1 MNHDLLRNLPSVDTL
16 LRVPEIEALVAEHGH
31 EMLVWRLRQCL
42 DELRAGIRSGEA
54 PQDVPAEIM
63 ARLHRKLTPS
73 MRRAVNAAGVV
84 LHTGLGR
91 AMLAPRAVAAITD
104 AADGYCTLATDP
116 EQGKRMSR
124 DVHLK
129 ELVCQLT
136 GAESATFVNNNAA
149 ATMLI
154 LNTLAQGKEV
164 IVSRGQLVEI
174 GGAFRMPDVMEMSGA
189 VLHEVGTTNKTH
201 LRDYAAAINENT
213 GAILRVH
220 QSNYRIVGF
229 TAEPEIGELAELAHK
244 HNLPVIDD
252 LGSGALVDLR
262 QYGLE
267 YEPLIS
273 ESLQAGADVA
283 CFSGDK
289 LIGGPQSGLMVGRA
303 EIIERIKKN
312 PLARA
317 LRIDK
322 LTVAALEATLK
333 LFLNR
338 EMLEQLHPTYRMF
351 ALKPEALRE
360 RAEALAERVRQRQR
374 RPTPSPSLQGGG
386 PEVALVPRETEVT
399 VIAGETQVGSGSVPT
414 QTLPT
419 WLLSVRSEEIAPDEL
434 ARRLRYSAPPIFA
447 RVHDDRVLVDLRTIQ
462 PEEEAWVVEGLVKAE
477 MSEHD

>member
-1 MNHDLLRNLPSVDTL
+1 MTHDALRNIPSLDKLLRLPEVA
-16 LRVPEIEALVAEHGH
+16 PLVAEHGH
-31 EMLVWRLRQCL
+31 ELVVWRLRQCL
-42 DELRAGIRSGEA
+42 EVLR
-54 PQDVPAEIM
+54 QDLLRGQQPEDLT
-63 ARLHRKLTPS
+63 ARLLARLQYKLQPS
-73 MRRAVNAAGVV
+73 MRRAINAAGVI

-91 AMLAPRAVAAITD
+91 AMLAPKAVAAAKD
-104 AADGYCTLATDP
+104 AMDGYCTLAADP

-129 ELVCQLT
+129 DLVCELT
-136 GAESATFVNNNAA
+136 GAESATFANNNAA

-189 VLHEVGTTNKTH
+189 VLREVGTTNKTH
-201 LRDYAAAINENT
+201 LRDYAKAINEHT

-229 TAEPEIGELAELAHK
+229 TEEPGIAELAELAQK
-244 HNLPVIDD
+244 HDLPVIDD

-267 YEPLIS
+267 YEPLIR
-273 ESLQAGADVA
+273 ESIDAGADVA

-289 LIGGPQSGLMVGRA
+289 LIGGPQSGVMVGHSA
-303 EIIERIKKN
+303 IIDAIKKN

-317 LRIDK
+317 MRIDK
-322 LTVAALEATLK
+322 TTVAALEATLK

-338 EMLEQLHPTYRMF
+338 VELEQQHPTYRMF
-351 ALKPEALRE
+351 SLTPESLKQ
-360 RAEALAERVRQRQR
+360 RADALAAQ
-374 RPTPSPSLQGGG
+374 LQGL
-386 PEVALVPRETEVT
+386 PAQVT
-399 VIAGETQVGSGSVPT
+399 VVEGQTEVGSGSVPT

-419 WLLSVRSEEIAPDEL
+419 WLLSLQPHTPPPEAL
-434 ARRLRYSAPPIFA
+434 ARGLRYNDPPIFA
-447 RVHDDRVLVDLRTIQ
+447 RVYKEAVLLDLRTIQ
-462 PEEEAWVVEGLVKAE
+462 PEEEAWVVEGLRNVLDA
-477 MSEHD
+477 

>member
-1 MNHDLLRNLPSVDTL
+1 MNHDLLRNLPSVDAL
-16 LRVPEIEALVAEHGH
+16 LHLPEIEPLLIEHGH

-42 DELRAGIRSGEA
+42 DELRVAIRSGEE
-54 PQDVPAEIM
+54 PEDVPAETL
-63 ARLHRKLTPS
+63 ARLRRKLTPS

-91 AMLAPRAVAAITD
+91 AMLAPKAVAAITD

-129 ELVCQLT
+129 ELVCELT
-136 GAESATFVNNNAA
+136 GAESATFANNNAA

-174 GGAFRMPDVMEMSGA
+174 GGAFRMPDVMAMSGA
-189 VLHEVGTTNKTH
+189 VLREVGTTNKTH
-201 LRDYAAAINENT
+201 LRDYAAAIGENT

-220 QSNYRIVGF
+220 QSNYRIIGF
-229 TAEPEIGELAELAHK
+229 TAEPGIGELAELAHK

-273 ESLQAGADVA
+273 ESLRDGADVA

-289 LIGGPQSGLMVGRA
+289 LIGGPQSGVMVGRA
-303 EIIERIKKN
+303 EIIEKIKKN

-338 EMLEQLHPTYRMF
+338 EALERQHPTYRMF
-351 ALKPEALRE
+351 ALTPEALRA
-360 RAEALAERVRQRQR
+360 RAEALAERVRERQR
-374 RPTPSPSLQGGG
+374 RPTPIPSLKGGE
-386 PEVALVPRETEVT
+386 PKVT

-419 WLLSVRSEEIAPDEL
+419 WLLSARSETIAPEEL
-434 ARRLRYSAPPIFA
+434 ARRLRYNGPPIYA
-447 RVHDDRVLVDLRTIQ
+447 RVHDEQVLFDLRTIQ
-462 PEEEAWVVEGLVKAE
+462 PEEEAWVVEGLA
-477 MSEHD
+477 SALGA

>member
-1 MNHDLLRNLPSVDTL
+1 MNHELLRNLPSIDAL
-16 LRVPEIEALVAEHGH
+16 LHLPEVEPLAHEHGH
-31 EMLVWRLRQCL
+31 ELIVWRLRQCL
-42 DELRAGIRSGEA
+42 DELRAAILAGATPEDVAGEI
-54 PQDVPAEIM
+54 V
-63 ARLHRKLTPS
+63 ARLERKLTPS

-91 AMLAPRAVAAITD
+91 AMLAPKAVAAITD
-104 AADGYCTLATDP
+104 AADGYCTLATDAA
-116 EQGKRMSR
+116 QGKRMSR

-129 ELVCQLT
+129 ELVCALT
-136 GAESATFVNNNAA
+136 GAESATFANNNAA

-154 LNTLAQGKEV
+154 LNTLARGKEV

-189 VLHEVGTTNKTH
+189 VLCEVGTTNKTH
-201 LRDYAAAINENT
+201 LRDYAAAVNENT

-229 TAEPEIGELAELAHK
+229 THEPGIGELAELAHK
-244 HNLPVIDD
+244 HGLPVIDD

-267 YEPLIS
+267 HEPLIA

-289 LIGGPQSGLMVGRA
+289 LIGGPQSGVMVGKA
-303 EIIERIKKN
+303 AIIEAIKKN

-338 EMLEQLHPTYRMF
+338 EALERQHPTYRMF
-351 ALKPEALRE
+351 ALTPESLQA
-360 RAEALAERVRQRQR
+360 RAEALAERAR
-374 RPTPSPSLQGGG
+374 RKCRAYPGI
-386 PEVALVPRETEVT
+386 EIKT
-399 VIAGETQVGSGSVPT
+399 VEGETQVGSGSVPT

-419 WLLSVRSEEIAPDEL
+419 WLVSVRSATVPPEEL
-434 ARRLRYSAPPIFA
+434 ARRLRYGNPPVFT
-447 RVHDDRVLVDLRTIQ
+447 RVHDGQVLFDLRTIQ
-462 PEEEAWVVEGLVKAE
+462 PEEEAWVVAGLRKAL
-477 MSEHD
+477 DA